1 MHMPLQFV
9 DDGQEAIDYLSA
21 APPYS
26 NRFVHPLPTLLLLAL
41 RLAQRSG
48 FEVLDWVRRQ
58 PELKKLQVVVF
69 SVSKRPQ
76 DIERAYALGA
86 DAYLVKPEDVGE
98 LGQALE
104 CLKEH
109 WFANGVV

>member
-1 MHMPLQFV
+1 M
-9 DDGQEAIDYLSA
+9 
-21 APPYS
+21 
-26 NRFVHPLPTLLLLAL
+26 
-41 RLAQRSG
+41 
-48 FEVLDWVRRQ
+48 RRQ

-86 DAYLVKPEDVGE
+86 DAYLVKPEDSGE
-98 LGQALE
+98 LGQAVE